1 MTFKCWRK
9 GMRIREIPIL
19 FVDRRAGVSK
29 MSRHVIWEAA
39 GMVWRLRFVDMF
51 GRLE

>member
-1 MTFKCWRK
+1 M
-9 GMRIREIPIL
+9 

-29 MSRHVIWEAA
+29 MNKRIIWEAA
-39 GMVWRLRFVDMF
+39 GLVWKLRWLDLV